1 MTDGSTATET
11 LRDEHQKILRLVN
24 VLQMLLA
31 PGSEGDLDLDDI
43 EQCVTFI
50 RLFADACHHGQEED
64 LLFEEL
70 ASRGIPKTAGPVA
83 VMLHEHEQ
91 GRALVRSM
99 AGALDGARGG
109 DAEARKIL
117 VNAGRAYMNLIR
129 AHINKEDNVLFPMAD
144 QLVTGG
150 ECRQLCEAYGVVC
163 QRKFEGQSK
172 EELERLLTDLEEKYS
187 LS

>member
-1 MTDGSTATET
+1 MTYGSTATET
-11 LRDEHQKILRLVN
+11 LRDEHQKILRLVD
-24 VLQMLLA
+24 VLQVLLA
-31 PGSEGDLDLDDI
+31 PGPEGDLDLDDI

-70 ASRGIPKTAGPVA
+70 ASRGIPRTAGPVA

-99 AGALDGARGG
+99 SGALDGARGR

-150 ECRQLCEAYGVVC
+150 GCRKLCEAYGVVC

-172 EELERLLTDLEEKYS
+172 EELESILTGLEEKYS
-187 LS
+187 A